1 MTAPDAEGG
10 PEAFYPGFEEDAR
23 MWGLQTSAGVCRV
36 PRVVAFCPP
45 RHGVTVSRSCCTE
58 LHAAAP
64 RADPWTRHS
73 KLWTGYVLRPH
84 AHAIL
89 YVSGITAGVV
99 MGWVK
104 GARGSAHLAG
114 TYGQGNIYR
123 GLFAEFRVPA
133 NFVQVSHLRT
143 CCSLPRHARF

>member
-1 MTAPDAEGG
+1 MC
-10 PEAFYPGFEEDAR
+10 PECSH
-23 MWGLQTSAGVCRV
+23 SAL
-36 PRVVAFCPP
+36 PAT
-45 RHGVTVSRSCCTE
+45 GVTASRSCCNE

-64 RADPWTRHS
+64 RADPWARHS
-73 KLWTGYVLRPH
+73 KLRAGYVLRPL

-89 YVSGITAGVV
+89 HVSGITAGVV

-133 NFVQVSHLRT
+133 NFVQVSHSRT
-143 CCSLPRHARF
+143 RCLLPRHARF